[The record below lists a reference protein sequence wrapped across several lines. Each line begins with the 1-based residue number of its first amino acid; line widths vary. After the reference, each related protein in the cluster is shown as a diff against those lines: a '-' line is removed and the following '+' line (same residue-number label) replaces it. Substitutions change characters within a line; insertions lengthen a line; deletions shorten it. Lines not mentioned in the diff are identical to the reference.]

1 VPQIEFWKDLAI
13 ILAGIVALIT
23 FFFGVLEF
31 ARQGHQS
38 RASRFVEMRRRF
50 LENLLFRDILNLMAT
65 DDPRLREIPIQ
76 DRRNFGGF
84 LEEVALMV
92 NSRLIAPEVAH
103 YMFGD
108 YVLLTDRSK
117 NFWHGLDKD
126 GVYWTVFR
134 EFAAQMD
141 HMKAIPRGEVKAIRF

>member
-1 VPQIEFWKDLAI
+1 VADLSFWKDLAI

-23 FFFGVLEF
+23 FFFGVLEYW
-31 ARQGHQS
+31 RQNNQN

-50 LENLLFRDILNLMAT
+50 LENELFRTILNLLAT
-65 DDPRLREIPIQ
+65 DDPRLREISIQ

-92 NSRLIAPEVAH
+92 NSKMIAPAVAL

-108 YVLLTDRSK
+108 YVLMTNRSE
-117 NFWHGLDKD
+117 NFWHGLNKE
-126 GVYWTVFR
+126 GLYWTVFR
-134 EFAAQMD
+134 EFAAEMERERALPSNL
-141 HMKAIPRGEVKAIRF
+141 KAVRF